1 MKKNLPKRVVLVQL
15 VVDQFVSPDPA
26 VPNTAWDAS
35 SWFLGPKHLPRV
47 SLERQGRNGPSSWI
61 KWYSCKVFAK
71 SKLMF
76 QRTHAGWHVIC
87 LEVATCQ
94 IDRLLHDGLAHLWH
108 PAMVSKAIVCTHWA
122 TGIHTEWWNCSCKM
136 SNPQKL
142 EVDAMLKPWRS
153 LLPTTQSNPVLFKLL
168 LDSWK

>member
-1 MKKNLPKRVVLVQL
+1 MKKNLPKRVVQL
-15 VVDQFVSPDPA
+15 VVDQFVLPDPT
-26 VPNTAWDAS
+26 VPNTFWDAS

-47 SLERQGRNGPSSWI
+47 SLDARAETAFLREKKYNCQ
-61 KWYSCKVFAK
+61 VFAK
-71 SKLMF
+71 SKLTF
-76 QRTHAGWHVIC
+76 HGTYAGWHVFF

-94 IDRLLHDGLAHLWH
+94 IDRLLHDGLVHLWH
-108 PAMVSKAIVCTHWA
+108 PAKVSKAIVCTYCP
-122 TGIHTEWWNCSCKM
+122 TGIPTEWWNCSCKM

-153 LLPTTQSNPVLFKLL
+153 LLPTTQSNPVLLKLL